1 LKRVTVYDIAE
12 ALDLSPST
20 VSRSLNGS
28 SLISPETR
36 KRVMSVADGLGYRK
50 RAVRRQRSRA
60 ILNIKLIIPGFSERY
75 RSLFYDPADLVRGIR
90 EGAEEVRFNLLLDL
104 NDDDLAFFDHKKGG
118 DLDGV
123 ICAFSRPPAEI
134 LETLAERDVPVL
146 TLHRQVEGGDYVDGD
161 NRRGMYDLVQRL
173 HERFGSGLQP
183 AFLGFSRADEV
194 SSARRL
200 AVAAACGE
208 RGVGLLEENCLEV
221 DGIESVTPELVQG
234 LVDNGVNALLT
245 YNDLIGAAALRAAQL
260 AGIPVPK
267 QLALTGFDNSPIR
280 SLLPQPLDTI
290 NLPVYEFGVAA
301 GQWIVARVIERSE
314 EPVRQTIAGEYLA
327 GATI

>member
-1 LKRVTVYDIAE
+1 MKRVTVYDIAE

-36 KRVMSVADGLGYRK
+36 ERVMATAEGLGYRK

-60 ILNIKLIIPGFSERY
+60 ILNIKLILPGFSERY
-75 RSLFYDPADLVRGIR
+75 RSLFYDPAELVRGIR
-90 EGAEEVRFNLLLDL
+90 EGAEQVRFNLLLDL

-123 ICAFSRPPAEI
+123 ICAFSRPPSAI
-134 LETLAERDVPVL
+134 LETLAEREVPVL
-146 TLHRQVEGGDYVDGD
+146 TLHRQVANGDYLDGD
-161 NRRGMYDLVQRL
+161 NRRGMFDLVQRL
-173 HERFGSGLQP
+173 SERFGASLKP
-183 AFLGFSRADEV
+183 AFLGFGLADEV
-194 SSARRL
+194 STARRQ
-200 AVAAACGE
+200 AVAAACQE
-208 RGVGLLEENCLEV
+208 RGIDLAEENCLRV
-221 DGIESVTPELVQG
+221 DGIDEVTPQVMEALVG
-234 LVDNGVNALLT
+234 RGVNALLA
-245 YNDLIGAAALRAAQL
+245 YNDLIGAAALQAAL
-260 AGIPVPK
+260 AAGVSVPD
-267 QLALTGFDNSPIR
+267 QLALTGFDNSPVR

-314 EPVRQTIAGEYLA
+314 EPLQKTIAGEYLA